1 VSAVD
6 LVAVL
11 QVSFAQLIGPSAIF
25 YALLAIGLNLH
36 FGYAGLLNFGQIG
49 FALLGGYGVGIMT
62 VTYDQPLWLGIL
74 VGLAASALL
83 AVVLGIPTLR
93 LRADYLAIVTI
104 AASEILRLVFR
115 STASDPVTGST
126 NGLFGFAGPFTELSP
141 FDPGRQYSLLGMRFY
156 GDDLWA
162 MVVGWTLVL
171 ALCGLVYLLSHSP
184 WGRVLKAVRED
195 EDAARSLGKNV
206 FVYKMQALVLGGMIG
221 GLGGIFNAL
230 QTKSINPDFYST
242 AQTFFAFG
250 ALILGGA
257 ATVFGPVLGAMLFW
271 FLLTIPDAL
280 LRQAIS
286 GPDPLLALSEQQ
298 VGAMRYI
305 LLGVLIA
312 VMMVFRPQG
321 ILGNKRE
328 VQLDA

>member
-1 VSAVD
+1 MDIIGA
-6 LVAVL
+6 L
-11 QVSFAQLIGPSAIF
+11 QVSLAQLVGPSAIF

-49 FALLGGYGVGIMT
+49 FALLGGYGVGIT
-62 VTYDQPLWLGIL
+62 TITYEQPLWLGIL
-74 VGLAASALL
+74 VGLAAAGLL
-83 AVVLGIPTLR
+83 ALVLGIPTLR

-115 STASDPVTGST
+115 STATDSVTKST
-126 NGLFGFAGPFTELSP
+126 NGITGFAAPFTSMSP
-141 FDPGRQYSLLGMRFY
+141 FEGGKTYSFVGVRFLGN
-156 GDDLWA
+156 DLWA
-162 MVVGWTLVL
+162 MLVGWTLVL
-171 ALCGLVYLLSHSP
+171 LLCGVVYLLTHSP

-206 FVYKMQALVLGGMIG
+206 FVYKMQALVLGGVIG
-221 GLGGIFNAL
+221 GMGGVFNAL
-230 QTKSINPDFYST
+230 QTQSINPDFYST

-271 FLLTIPDAL
+271 FLLSIPDAI
-280 LRQAIS
+280 LRQLIS
-286 GPDPLLALSEQQ
+286 GDDPVLNLTGAQ
-298 VGAMRYI
+298 VGATRFV
-305 LLGVLIA
+305 LLGILIA
-312 VMMVFRPQG
+312 VLMVFRPQG

-328 VQLDA
+328 VQLNA

>member
-1 VSAVD
+1 MDIIGA
-6 LVAVL
+6 L
-11 QVSFAQLIGPSAIF
+11 QVSLAQLVGPSAIF

-62 VTYDQPLWLGIL
+62 ITYQQPLWLGIV
-74 VGLAASALL
+74 VGLAAAGLL
-83 AVVLGIPTLR
+83 ALVLGIPTLR

-115 STASDPVTGST
+115 STASDGVTGST
-126 NGLFGFAGPFTELSP
+126 NGLFGFADPFTRLSP
-141 FDPGRQYSLLGMRFY
+141 LDSAKQYDFVGVKFY

-162 MVVGWTLVL
+162 MVVGWSLVL
-171 ALCGLVYLLSHSP
+171 VLCGLVYLLTHSP

-221 GLGGIFNAL
+221 GLGGVFNAL

-257 ATVFGPVLGAMLFW
+257 ATVFGPVVGAMLFW
-271 FLLTIPDAL
+271 FLLSIPDVL
-280 LRQAIS
+280 LRQAAA
-286 GPDPLLALSEQQ
+286 GPDPLIPMTEQQ
-298 VGAMRYI
+298 VGATRFV
-305 LLGVLIA
+305 LLGILIA
-312 VMMVFRPQG
+312 VLMIFRPQG
-321 ILGNKRE
+321 LLGNKRE
-328 VQLDA
+328 VQLDAK

>member
-1 VSAVD
+1 MDIIGAI
-6 LVAVL
+6 
-11 QVSFAQLIGPSAIF
+11 QVSLAQLVGPSAIF

-62 VTYDQPLWLGIL
+62 VTYEQPLWLGIL
-74 VGLAASALL
+74 VGLAAAGLL
-83 AVVLGIPTLR
+83 ALVLGIPTLR

-115 STASDPVTGST
+115 STASNGVTGST
-126 NGLFGFAGPFTELSP
+126 NGLFGFADPFTNLSP
-141 FDPGRQYSLLGMRFY
+141 FDSGKQYSFVGVKFY

-162 MVVGWTLVL
+162 MVVGWSLVL
-171 ALCGLVYLLSHSP
+171 ILCGLVYLLTHSP

-206 FVYKMQALVLGGMIG
+206 FVYKMQALVLGGVIG
-221 GLGGIFNAL
+221 GMGGVFNAL

-257 ATVFGPVLGAMLFW
+257 ATVFGPVVGAMLFW
-271 FLLTIPDAL
+271 FFLSIPDVL
-280 LRQAIS
+280 LRQAAA
-286 GPDPLLALSEQQ
+286 GENPLIPMTEQQ
-298 VGAMRYI
+298 VGATRFV
-305 LLGVLIA
+305 LLGILIA
-312 VMMVFRPQG
+312 VLMIFRPQG
-321 ILGNKRE
+321 LLGNKRE
-328 VQLDA
+328 VQLDAK